1 LLQRE
6 QIEGKEKRKNLVRD
20 SNTVQDYYQAWDQY
34 NPDEELKK
42 I

>member
-1 LLQRE
+1 VGDE
-6 QIEGKEKRKNLVRD
+6 EGEVKEKRKDLTRD
-20 SNTVQDYYQAWDQY
+20 TNTVQDYYQAWDKY